1 MIKSHFGL
9 RNTPFAIQD
18 DAPLLEHQQR
28 HFDILKVHSQQ
39 GGFCLILGEPGTG
52 KTVLKNAIIRYDPK
66 QWITPVINRSLH
78 TWPNLLRLLC
88 QVLELDTSGNDTRC
102 ENRLIAE
109 ARAQNAHGKTL
120 IPIIDDAHL
129 LPVDALH
136 KLRLM
141 LEDFPKNHNLIL
153 IGQPALNT
161 TLQLRQQLDLK
172 SRVTYSAKLDTL
184 SPAHPQPTIIQQ
196 QLDLAGLPHTT
207 FTEDAV
213 QLILRSSEGTLR
225 AVKNLCIG
233 SLIEA
238 VRDQTK
244 TVDLKQ
250 VNAVLMQPHWRHN
263 TRDEPAPTPRPNQP
277 ETPAQIATRTRTL
290 LTKRKAGSAGTQPA
304 EG

>member
-1 MIKSHFGL
+1 MIKTYFGL
-9 RNTPFAIQD
+9 RKNPFTID
-18 DAPLLEHQQR
+18 DGAPLLDHQQR

-39 GGFCLILGEPGTG
+39 GGLCLILGEPGTG
-52 KTVLKNAIIRYDPK
+52 KTVLKNAIIRHDPK

-88 QVLELDTSGNDTRC
+88 QALQLDTLGSDAKC
-102 ENRLIAE
+102 ETRLITE
-109 ARAQNAHGKTL
+109 ARAQNAKGKTI

-161 TLQLRQQLDLK
+161 TLQLRQQHDLK
-172 SRVTYSAKLDTL
+172 SRVTYSAKLDQL
-184 SPAHPQPTIIQQ
+184 SPAVLTTHIHQ
-196 QLDLAGLPHTT
+196 QLDLVGLPHTT
-207 FTEDAV
+207 FTEEAV
-213 QLILRSSEGTLR
+213 NLILRLSEGTLR
-225 AVKNLCIG
+225 TVKNLCIG

-244 TVDLKQ
+244 TVDLRQ

-263 TRDEPAPTPRPNQP
+263 SQDEPAQPLVHTNQKPRP
-277 ETPAQIATRTRTL
+277 
-290 LTKRKAGSAGTQPA
+290 K
-304 EG
+304 

>member
-1 MIKSHFGL
+1 MIRSYFGIP
-9 RNTPFAIQD
+9 RQPFTID
-18 DAPLLEHQQR
+18 GDAPLLEHQQR

-52 KTVLKNAIIRYDPK
+52 KTVLKNAIIRHDPK
-66 QWITPVINRSLH
+66 HWITPVINRSLH

-88 QVLELDTSGNDTRC
+88 QALGLDTLGSDAKC

-109 ARAQNAHGKTL
+109 ARAFNAKGKTI

-129 LPVDALH
+129 LPVEALH
-136 KLRLM
+136 KLRLL

-161 TLQLRQQLDLK
+161 TLQLRPQLDLK
-172 SRVTYSAKLDTL
+172 SRITHSAKIDALAP
-184 SPAHPQPTIIQQ
+184 PALTAYVHG
-196 QLDLAGLPHTT
+196 QLDLAGLSHSS
-207 FTEDAV
+207 FTDDALS
-213 QLILRSSEGTLR
+213 LILRTSEGTLR
-225 AVKNLCIG
+225 AVKNLCVG
-233 SLIEA
+233 ALIEA

-263 TRDEPAPTPRPNQP
+263 TRDEPAQPLVANNQ
-277 ETPAQIATRTRTL
+277 
-290 LTKRKAGSAGTQPA
+290 KAKPK
-304 EG
+304 